1 MALRRSSC
9 RSARETVARGSRC
22 PTRELTSVVGRVTAG
37 HSASS
42 PAWRDGAF
50 TETKRTCGSRFP
62 SGWGG
67 SSVKRGTAWA
77 AQAEDIGPF
86 MTPDANGTIREAL
99 LAGLR
104 DALEPEPQ
112 NGAGRG
118 GGSRATKLAAGAAL
132 AAAATPLAKRG
143 STTLRTSSGG
153 RVLRMAVD
161 RSGLPEK
168 AARRI
173 TDANRAVQ
181 DWTARQQHK
190 RGVLTSGEAASAA
203 PSAQRRCRP
212 ARRGTRGTP
221 RIGSSAS
228 SARRE
233 PRACGRHREPSRR
246 RTTDSSPAPGSS
258 RKSRAGR

>member
-1 MALRRSSC
+1 
-9 RSARETVARGSRC
+9 
-22 PTRELTSVVGRVTAG
+22 
-37 HSASS
+37 
-42 PAWRDGAF
+42 
-50 TETKRTCGSRFP
+50 
-62 SGWGG
+62 
-67 SSVKRGTAWA
+67 
-77 AQAEDIGPF
+77 
-86 MTPDANGTIREAL
+86 MTPDASGTIREAL

-112 NGAGRG
+112 NGAGRR

-181 DWTARQQHK
+181 DWTARQRHK
-190 RGVLTSGEAASAA
+190 RGVLTSGHAGQLPGGGADQRDAEPAGRPERFEHFERQARASRMWT
-203 PSAQRRCRP
+203 PSASR
-212 ARRGTRGTP
+212 
-221 RIGSSAS
+221 
-228 SARRE
+228 
-233 PRACGRHREPSRR
+233 PSR
-246 RTTDSSPAPGSS
+246 SSGGPASPGSS
-258 RKSRAGR
+258 SSRRSRVGR

>member
-1 MALRRSSC
+1 
-9 RSARETVARGSRC
+9 
-22 PTRELTSVVGRVTAG
+22 
-37 HSASS
+37 
-42 PAWRDGAF
+42 
-50 TETKRTCGSRFP
+50 
-62 SGWGG
+62 
-67 SSVKRGTAWA
+67 
-77 AQAEDIGPF
+77 

-118 GGSRATKLAAGAAL
+118 GGSRAAKLAAGAAL

-190 RGVLTSGEAASAA
+190 RGVLSGGDAAQLRRPPGEGAD
-203 PSAQRRCRP
+203 QRDGEP
-212 ARRGTRGTP
+212 ARRPERSQRFERQARASRMWTP
-221 RIGSSAS
+221 SGS
-228 SARRE
+228 
-233 PRACGRHREPSRR
+233 GPSR
-246 RTTDSSPAPGSS
+246 SSSGAPSPGSRSS
-258 RKSRAGR
+258 RRSRVGR

>member
-1 MALRRSSC
+1 
-9 RSARETVARGSRC
+9 
-22 PTRELTSVVGRVTAG
+22 
-37 HSASS
+37 
-42 PAWRDGAF
+42 
-50 TETKRTCGSRFP
+50 
-62 SGWGG
+62 
-67 SSVKRGTAWA
+67 
-77 AQAEDIGPF
+77 

-112 NGAGRG
+112 NGAGRRG
-118 GGSRATKLAAGAAL
+118 GPRATKLAAGAAL

-190 RGVLTSGEAASAA
+190 RGVLTNGQAGQLRRLPGGGADQRDAEPAGGPERFEHFERQARASRMWTPSASRPSRSSGGAAS
-203 PSAQRRCRP
+203 P
-212 ARRGTRGTP
+212 
-221 RIGSSAS
+221 GS
-228 SARRE
+228 
-233 PRACGRHREPSRR
+233 
-246 RTTDSSPAPGSS
+246 GSS
-258 RKSRAGR
+258 RRSRVGR

>member
-1 MALRRSSC
+1 
-9 RSARETVARGSRC
+9 
-22 PTRELTSVVGRVTAG
+22 
-37 HSASS
+37 
-42 PAWRDGAF
+42 
-50 TETKRTCGSRFP
+50 
-62 SGWGG
+62 
-67 SSVKRGTAWA
+67 
-77 AQAEDIGPF
+77 
-86 MTPDANGTIREAL
+86 MTPGANGTIREAL

-143 STTLRTSSGG
+143 SRTLRTSSGG

-190 RGVLTSGEAASAA
+190 RGVLTGGEAA
-203 PSAQRRCRP
+203 QRRRLPSEGADQRDAEPAERP
-212 ARRGTRGTP
+212 ERFERFERQARASRVWTS
-221 RIGSSAS
+221 GS
-228 SARRE
+228 
-233 PRACGRHREPSRR
+233 
-246 RTTDSSPAPGSS
+246 GSS
-258 RKSRAGR
+258 RRSRVGR